1 MIWLLLFVV
10 VIYFVLD
17 LLYRRT
23 NHYKNLFEDTLKLRE
38 YKNTPID
45 YINIGSTQ
53 ARYAYDFGNI
63 GLNVATNEQSLE
75 YSFMLL
81 KKYIKNLK
89 KGGNVI
95 ITVADM
101 DLLLTGGLQQ
111 RKYKYCGILP
121 VKVKDLLKYK
131 FFPLLFN
138 IKAIKYILKDE
149 KLYNKFDVSQNLLLN
164 DSQKYNDCQRR
175 IKRWESYGAVYSND
189 EKKFELKNNNVEDN
203 IKILNNIIEFCHLH
217 NYNVVVVTPPTSK
230 YFNDFFGDSFKEV
243 LNKPIEDFAY
253 NNVKYFDYSSDESIN
268 NDENFLNTA
277 CLNQVGRTKF
287 TDIVIKSLQ

>member
-89 KGGNVI
+89 NGGNVI
-95 ITVADM
+95 ITIADM
-101 DLLLTGGLQQ
+101 DLLLTSGLQQ

-121 VKVKDLLKYK
+121 VKAKDLFKYK

-189 EKKFELKNNNVEDN
+189 EKKFELKNNNIEDN
-203 IKILNNIIEFCHLH
+203 IKVLNNIIEFCHLH
-217 NYNVVVVTPPTSK
+217 NYNVVVITPPTSK

>member
-1 MIWLLLFVV
+1 MIWLLLFIV

-95 ITVADM
+95 ITIADM

-111 RKYKYCGILP
+111 RKCKYCGILP
-121 VKVKDLLKYK
+121 VKAKDLFKYK

-189 EKKFELKNNNVEDN
+189 EKKFELKNNNIEDN
-203 IKILNNIIEFCHLH
+203 IKVLNNIIEFCRLH
-217 NYNVVVVTPPTSK
+217 NYNVVVITPPTSK

-287 TDIVIKSLQ
+287 RDIVIKSLQ